1 MYQYLKRDRGPVSAP
16 CCLYDTLLLADGN
29 RKKFTK
35 CMADIPSHHYIYGTC
50 VDFITGGTIVDTDDE
65 RCRQELA
72 RLLVEKLGYAR
83 GDLEPRLCIET
94 LYNGQFVTS
103 TIDITVRR
111 AGKRFMILRFAPGSI
126 VTRERPAIAAARV
139 LEPAY
144 QIPLA
149 VVTNCREAE
158 VLDTY
163 TGKVIRQG
171 LERIPAKEEADVLVQ
186 RLRFEPF
193 IDEARR
199 DRELRI
205 LNAFDVE
212 VCCAGAPCALPN
224 APEG

>member
-1 MYQYLKRDRGPVSAP
+1 
-16 CCLYDTLLLADGN
+16 
-29 RKKFTK
+29 
-35 CMADIPSHHYIYGTC
+35 MADIPSHHYIYGTC
-50 VDFITGGTIVDTDDE
+50 TDFITGETIVDTDDE
-65 RCRQELA
+65 RCRQDLA
-72 RLLVEKLGYAR
+72 RLLVVEKGYAKK
-83 GDLEPRLCIET
+83 DLEPRLFIET
-94 LYNGQFVTS
+94 LYNAQFVVS
-103 TIDITVRR
+103 TIDITVRE

-126 VTRERPAIAAARV
+126 VTRERSAIAAARV

-171 LERIPAKEEADVLVQ
+171 GLDKIPGKKEAVELVSS
-186 RLRFEPF
+186 LRFEPF
-193 IDEARR
+193 IDEIKK
-199 DRELRI
+199 DRERRI

-212 VCCAGAPCALPN
+212 VCCAGGPCALPG

>member
-1 MYQYLKRDRGPVSAP
+1 
-16 CCLYDTLLLADGN
+16 
-29 RKKFTK
+29 
-35 CMADIPSHHYIYGTC
+35 MADIPSHHYIYGTC
-50 VDFITGGTIVDTDDE
+50 VDYITGQTIVDTDDE

-72 RLLVEKLGYAR
+72 QFMVEKKGYAKN
-83 GDLEPRLCIET
+83 DLEPRLCIET
-94 LYNGQFVTS
+94 LYSKQFVAS
-103 TIDITVRR
+103 TIDITVRVL
-111 AGKRFMILRFAPGSI
+111 GKRLMIMRFAPGSI

-139 LEPAY
+139 LEPGY

-171 LERIPAKEEADVLVQ
+171 MENIPDKKEAAELVNS
-186 RLRFEPF
+186 LRFEPF
-193 IDEARR
+193 DDETKR
-199 DRELRI
+199 DRERRI

-212 VCCAGAPCALPN
+212 VCCAGGPCALPG